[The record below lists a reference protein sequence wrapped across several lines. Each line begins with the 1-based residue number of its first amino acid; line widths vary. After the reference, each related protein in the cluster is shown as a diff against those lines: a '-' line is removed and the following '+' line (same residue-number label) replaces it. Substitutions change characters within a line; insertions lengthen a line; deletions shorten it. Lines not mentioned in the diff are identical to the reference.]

1 MAAILD
7 FKKNGIVQYQWRH
20 KSRAT
25 LIKLQKY
32 WLINFKTNN

>member
-7 FKKNGIVQYQWRH
+7 FINGIVQYLWRH

-25 LIKLQKY
+25 LIELQKI
-32 WLINFKTNN
+32 LIN

>member
-7 FKKNGIVQYQWRH
+7 FKKSIAQYLWRH

-25 LIKLQKY
+25 LIKLKKI
-32 WLINFKTNN
+32 LINLF

>member
-7 FKKNGIVQYQWRH
+7 FKNDIAQYLWRH

-25 LIKLQKY
+25 LIKLQKI
-32 WLINFKTNN
+32 LIN

>member
-7 FKKNGIVQYQWRH
+7 FNTWLLRNTWRH

-25 LIKLQKY
+25 LIKLQKI
-32 WLINFKTNN
+32 LINFKTNN